1 MSDIVGIKIAGTVIF
16 IVSVLIWLI
25 TITAVFETRI
35 QDLEEGNFDI
45 KYIPFIDQYFRMN
58 LRNYY
63 IFL

>member
-1 MSDIVGIKIAGTVIF
+1 MSDIVGIKVAGTVIF

-35 QDLEEGNFDI
+35 QDLESNFDI
-45 KYIPFIDQYFRMN
+45 KYISHLQINTGSQNYF
-58 LRNYY
+58 